1 MAQHRPADDNVIY
14 ANFGAKTRVTETPEP
29 RRSRPS
35 RLPAARRLGEVVAA
49 LTDQGRISRG
59 RQYAVSGHVLGL
71 EVANGRVDG
80 RVAGSQNEPF
90 SVTVHLPYRS
100 TDDVARVSER
110 LARTTNGLRLA
121 RQGTLDEEVLDILLA
136 AQPDE
141 VRFHCDCPDPS
152 VVCKHSVAV
161 VEKLI
166 SRLDTDPLLLF
177 QLRGL
182 DLLRLEQLVTEQAA
196 VLNREAEDD
205 AELFWQGRELPDLP
219 DPPRSPALDDSDL
232 DLLHRAMRA
241 VSYTSIDQLRAV
253 SDIEDIYDHLTR

>member
-1 MAQHRPADDNVIY
+1 MAHRSEEDNVIY
-14 ANFGAKTRVTETPEP
+14 ANFGAKARVTDTPQP
-29 RRSRPS
+29 QRSQPT
-35 RLPAARRLGEVVAA
+35 RLPAAQRLGEAVAE
-49 LTDQGRISRG
+49 LTDHGRISRG
-59 RQYAVSGHVLGL
+59 RQYAMSGHVLSL

-90 SVTVHLPYRS
+90 SVTVTLPYRS
-100 TDDVARVSER
+100 TDDVAEVSER

-121 RQGTLDEEVLDILLA
+121 RQGSLDDGMLDILLA
-136 AQPDE
+136 EQADDI
-141 VRFHCDCPDPS
+141 RFHCDCPDPS
-152 VVCKHSVAV
+152 VVCKHAVAV

-166 SRLDTDPLLLF
+166 SRLDTDPLLIF

-182 DLLRLEQLVTEQAA
+182 DLLRLEQLVAEQAR
-196 VLNREAEDD
+196 VLNRESEGD
-205 AELFWQGRELPDLP
+205 AELFWQGRDLPDLP

-232 DLLHRAMRA
+232 DLLHKAMRA